1 MLHDKKLDIKKKAS
15 RYMLI
20 ADFSGQIIRY
30 PETLSDTP
38 DEVKKKAATM
48 RLSVGQ
54 IWIVETTRNK
64 RVRRLR

>member
-1 MLHDKKLDIKKKAS
+1 MTK
-15 RYMLI
+15 YMLI

-38 DEVKKKAATM
+38 DEVEQKAATM
-48 RLSVGQ
+48 KLSIGQ
-54 IWIVETTRNK
+54 LWIVETTRNK

>member
-1 MLHDKKLDIKKKAS
+1 MK
-15 RYMLI
+15 YMII

>member
-1 MLHDKKLDIKKKAS
+1 MVKQTKN
-15 RYMLI
+15 RYMII
-20 ADFSGQIIRY
+20 ADFSGQIVRY

-38 DEVKKKAATM
+38 EEAEAKATTM

-64 RVRRLR
+64 RVKRIER

>member
-1 MLHDKKLDIKKKAS
+1 MPHDKKLDIKQGNT
-15 RYMLI
+15 RYMII

-30 PETLSDTP
+30 PETISNTP
-38 DEVKKKAATM
+38 DEAEAKSATM
-48 RLSVGQ
+48 RLSLGQ

>member
-1 MLHDKKLDIKKKAS
+1 MAKQTKN

-38 DEVKKKAATM
+38 EQVEDKAATM
-48 RLSVGQ
+48 KLSIGQ
-54 IWIVETTRNK
+54 LWIVETTRNK

>member
-1 MLHDKKLDIKKKAS
+1 MK
-15 RYMLI
+15 YMII

-38 DEVKKKAATM
+38 EEAESKAATM

-64 RVRRLR
+64 RVKRVKR

>member
-1 MLHDKKLDIKKKAS
+1 MK
-15 RYMLI
+15 YMLI

-38 DEVKKKAATM
+38 DEVEAKAATM
-48 RLSVGQ
+48 RLSVGSL
-54 IWIVETTRNK
+54 WIVETTKHK

>member
-1 MLHDKKLDIKKKAS
+1 MK
-15 RYMLI
+15 YMII

-38 DEVKKKAATM
+38 EEAEAKAATM

-64 RVRRLR
+64 RVKRVKR